1 MLLNVEGESHT
12 RLPEYYTR
20 GRAISSFRQLLN
32 FLGCLAILPCFYLIV
47 GRSRYP
53 MTLDIL
59 FSIFLTEFNRYAN
72 EGRRSRFSSHQTD
85 TGAVYDTEKAPAPTE
100 HGVLAGA
107 ETMAAVV
114 GYREDPALFTR
125 ALESYKS
132 ARGCVFTLVSI
143 DGDAAEDLEMMRVF
157 CKVRT
162 LLYVEIPRWGD
173 KDGVESSC

>member
-1 MLLNVEGESHT
+1 
-12 RLPEYYTR
+12 
-20 GRAISSFRQLLN
+20 
-32 FLGCLAILPCFYLIV
+32 
-47 GRSRYP
+47 

-59 FSIFLTEFNRYAN
+59 LSIFLTEFNRYSN
-72 EGRRSRFSSHQTD
+72 EGRRSRFSSYQTD
-85 TGAVYDTEKAPAPTE
+85 TGISYDTEKAPAPSE
-100 HGVLAGA
+100 HGLLAGA

-162 LLYVEIPRWGD
+162 FPYA
-173 KDGVESSC
+173 SSPSCSNRDAAGSGC